1 METAML
7 DRLRIRNLAI
17 VEDAEL
23 VLGEGLNV
31 VTGET
36 GAGKSLVVESVG
48 LLIGERADTTLVRE
62 GATAASVEGEFRLT
76 PAVAASL
83 APLLSSWG
91 IELDGDMLIVRREVS
106 GTGRS

>member
-1 METAML
+1 ML
-7 DRLRIRNLAI
+7 ERLRIRNLAI

-23 VLGEGLNV
+23 VLGDGLNV

-62 GATAASVEGEFRLT
+62 GAAAAAVEGEFRLT
-76 PAVAASL
+76 PESAARAARLL
-83 APLLSSWG
+83 APWG
-91 IELDGDMLIVRREVS
+91 VELDGRMLIVRREVS
-106 GTGRS
+106 TSGR